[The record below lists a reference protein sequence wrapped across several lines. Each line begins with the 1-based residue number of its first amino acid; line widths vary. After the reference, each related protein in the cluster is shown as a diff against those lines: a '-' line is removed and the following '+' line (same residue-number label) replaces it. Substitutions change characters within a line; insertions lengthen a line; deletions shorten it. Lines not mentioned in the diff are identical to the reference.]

1 MHSQLCLDILL
12 SLYFQPVERKEPP
25 RYSMLGREESV
36 GVQARLEFS
45 KLREELS
52 RIVLSR
58 FLKLEDC

>member
-1 MHSQLCLDILL
+1 
-12 SLYFQPVERKEPP
+12 
-25 RYSMLGREESV
+25 MLGREESV